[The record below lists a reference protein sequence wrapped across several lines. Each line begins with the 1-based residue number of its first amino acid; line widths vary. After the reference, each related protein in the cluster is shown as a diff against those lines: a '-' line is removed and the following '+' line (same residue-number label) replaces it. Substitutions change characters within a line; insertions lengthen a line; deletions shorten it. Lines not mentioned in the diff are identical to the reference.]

1 MKTYYSK
8 TFQGVCCAVDTL
20 ADRGGELEEG
30 PRWPVTARI
39 KRPLSFLKRF
49 FKRTRLFLGLRS
61 RVPGAQGQC
70 GCTSSSPSFFAER
83 DDMME
88 GVPQNEYLTHTFTR
102 SPWS

>member
-1 MKTYYSK
+1 MCS
-8 TFQGVCCAVDTL
+8 AVDTL

-49 FKRTRLFLGLRS
+49 FKRTRLFLGRAFRGHRANVGVL
-61 RVPGAQGQC
+61 
-70 GCTSSSPSFFAER
+70 SSSPSFFAER

-88 GVPQNEYLTHTFTR
+88 AVPQNECLTHTFTR